1 MKIGIAKS
9 TTNKIVRLLLRSV
22 PIIPAPE
29 LYDIFNDLNESK
41 KSINEKIEK
50 AYSSLKDTSDLIED
64 LQKDLT
70 DRTEKVKQLRDE
82 YERYSKLAEIE
93 EDKIKPLLIELDK
106 TVSKGKNIERWVSF
120 GINIIAGII
129 LFVLGVWLGPKI
141 SEKFSEKPNVE
152 QIQTK

>member
-22 PIIPAPE
+22 PIIPIPE
-29 LYDIFNDLNESK
+29 LYDIFNDLQESK

-50 AYSSLKDTSDLIED
+50 AYNSLKETSVLIED
-64 LQKDLT
+64 LQNDLT
-70 DRTEKVKQLRDE
+70 ERTEKVKQLRDG

-106 TVSKGKNIERWVSF
+106 TVNKGKSIERWVSF

-129 LFVLGVWLGPKI
+129 LFVLGFWLGPKI
-141 SEKFSEKPNVE
+141 SEKFTENPNVE
-152 QIQTK
+152 QLHTK

>member
-9 TTNKIVRLLLRSV
+9 TTNKIIRLLLRSV

-29 LYDIFNDLNESK
+29 LYDIFSDLQQSK
-41 KSINEKIEK
+41 KSINEKIDK
-50 AYSSLKDTSDLIED
+50 AYNSLKDTSDLIED
-64 LQKDLT
+64 LQRDLS

-93 EDKIKPLLIELDK
+93 EEKIKPLLIELDK
-106 TVSKGKNIERWVSF
+106 TVNKWKGIERWFSF

-129 LFVLGVWLGPKI
+129 LFELGIWLGPKI
-141 SEKFSEKPNVE
+141 SEKLADKPKVE
-152 QIQTK
+152 QTQTK